1 MEYRERMENG
11 RYEGGAGSGFKS
23 GKLPVCTTALVCL
36 NVGIFIAGLIAP
48 GLGRWMEA
56 KGCFSVVYLLYEKSG
71 QRFSTRISSICSI
84 ICCFCIVVEIL
95 WRDVLG
101 RCAFCFCTL
110 ELPYAAICCLRHLSF
125 QREAFMIPSGPAER
139 YLA

>member
-11 RYEGGAGSGFKS
+11 RYAGGAGSGFKS

-71 QRFSTRISSICSI
+71 FYRLITAAFFHADIEHLLNNMLLLY
-84 ICCFCIVVEIL
+84 CCGDIVE
-95 WRDVLG
+95 RCLG
-101 RCAFCFCTL
+101 KMRFCFCTL
-110 ELPYAAICCLRHLSF
+110 ELP
-125 QREAFMIPSGPAER
+125 
-139 YLA
+139 